1 MEPSLFFINIKRNIA
16 LFFIMSFVFPL
27 NLGKPVFASLPGEI
41 HTLHEYHFSV
51 PHGLEHRVKFWKS
64 IYSEYTTQQVV
75 LHDIDNLDI
84 VYEVVYI
91 GKKRLSWKQRER
103 KLKGIKGKYK
113 RILRKLAKTGKD
125 WTKLSGEELRVAK
138 LVKRNFSKAARNIRG
153 QLGQKDRFRE
163 GLIQSG
169 LYMDQIKKI
178 FRSFG
183 LPEELTVLP
192 HVESSFQ
199 IGAYSSAGAA
209 GIWQFTRSTGR
220 MFLNIGYQVD
230 ERRDPILATYA
241 AAKLLKLNF
250 EHLNNWPLA
259 ITAYNH
265 GLQGMKNAKKRHGGS
280 ITSVIRNYKSRSFG
294 FASSNFYAEFLAAK
308 EVSSNYKK
316 YFSGV
321 VMAKP
326 IKLNSVRF
334 GSYVNINTIINKI
347 GMSREEIAKYNPS
360 LRKPVLS
367 GKRRIP
373 KNFLFQAPT
382 AKYLNL
388 ASLYNNIPNPVKFK
402 NQVQAKWHTVR
413 RGESLSYIANRYRT
427 SVGKLMRV
435 NNISNSNRIY
445 KGQVLELP
453 DKAKLYS
460 NNAPT
465 RIAKN
470 SLVTKKQFKGET
482 DIYRVKKNDNL
493 TVIAKRIGVDVQEL
507 KRLNRMRNPNALYL
521 GQSLRIPKVKENKK
535 EALLVKK
542 VEVVQKPRQDS
553 EVVYSD
559 VNESA
564 VGLNTNRPA
573 FTPVSFSSSMLKKQ
587 KIGFINVDFDE
598 TLSHYAEWAG
608 LSLKELRRFNGI
620 RKSSSSLSLNRK
632 IKIPFS
638 QTTPE
643 EFATRRQEFHRAV
656 QEDFFNSYSVEKI
669 LIRTVKKGETLWILC
684 NKVYDIPIWLLGNFN
699 PDRDMTSLAEGDPI
713 IIPILIPATDA

>member
-1 MEPSLFFINIKRNIA
+1 MEPSLLLKKRKIA
-16 LFFIMSFVFPL
+16 LFYILSFVSCL
-27 NLGKPVFASLPGEI
+27 LLGQPVFASLPGEI
-41 HTLHEYHFSV
+41 HTIHEYHFSV
-51 PHGLEHRVKFWKS
+51 PPGLQHRVDFWKS
-64 IYSEYTTQQVV
+64 IYSKYTTNQVV

-84 VYEVVYI
+84 VYEVVYM
-91 GKKRLSWKQRER
+91 GKKKLSWKQRER
-103 KLKGIKGKYK
+103 KLRSVKAKYK
-113 RILRKLAKTGKD
+113 GILRKLSKTGKD
-125 WTKLSGEELRVAK
+125 WSKLNSEELRVAK
-138 LVKRNFSKAARNIRG
+138 LVKRNFSKAARNMRG

-178 FRSFG
+178 FKSFG

-220 MFLNIGYQVD
+220 LFLNIGYQVD

-241 AAKLLKLNF
+241 AAKLLKLNY
-250 EHLNNWPLA
+250 EHLDNWPLA

-280 ITSVIRNYKSRSFG
+280 ISAIIRKYKSRSFG

-308 EVSSNYKK
+308 EVAGNYKK
-316 YFSGV
+316 YFPGV

-347 GMSREEIAKYNPS
+347 GMTREEIAKYNPS
-360 LRKPVLS
+360 LRRPVLS

-373 KNFLFQAPT
+373 KNFLFQAPA
-382 AKYLNL
+382 AKYSNL
-388 ASLYNNIPNPVKFK
+388 SSLYNSIPSPVKFK

-413 RGESLSYIANRYRT
+413 RGESLSSIATRYRT

-435 NNISNSNRIY
+435 NNISNKHRIY

-453 DKAKLYS
+453 DKAKIYS
-460 NNAPT
+460 NKVPSKLANT
-465 RIAKN
+465 KGG
-470 SLVTKKQFKGET
+470 KKQFKGET
-482 DIYRVKKNDNL
+482 GIYRVRKNDNL
-493 TVIAKRIGVDVQEL
+493 TVIAKRIGVDVNEL

-521 GQSLRIPKVKENKK
+521 GQRLRVPKNEETKK
-535 EALLVKK
+535 EALPVKK
-542 VEVVQKPRQDS
+542 KEVVKTPPQES
-553 EVVYSD
+553 EAVYSD
-559 VNESA
+559 VNNSA

-573 FTPVSFSSSMLKKQ
+573 FTPVSFSSSMLKEQ
-587 KIGFINVDFDE
+587 KIGFIKVDFDE
-598 TLSHYAEWAG
+598 TLSHYAECAG
-608 LSLKELRRFNGI
+608 LSLKELRRLNGI
-620 RKSSSSLSLNRK
+620 RRSSSSLSLNRK

-638 QTTPE
+638 QITPE
-643 EFATRRQEFHRAV
+643 EFANRRQEYHKAV
-656 QEDFFNSYSVEKI
+656 QEDFFNSYKVEKI
-669 LIRTVKKGETLWILC
+669 LIRNVKKGETLWILC
-684 NKVYDIPIWLLGNFN
+684 NKVYDIPIWLLGNYN
-699 PDRDMTSLAEGDPI
+699 PDKDMTSLSEGDPI
-713 IIPILIPATDA
+713 IIPILIPTTDA

>member
-1 MEPSLFFINIKRNIA
+1 M
-16 LFFIMSFVFPL
+16 
-27 NLGKPVFASLPGEI
+27 
-41 HTLHEYHFSV
+41 
-51 PHGLEHRVKFWKS
+51 
-64 IYSEYTTQQVV
+64 
-75 LHDIDNLDI
+75 
-84 VYEVVYI
+84 
-91 GKKRLSWKQRER
+91 GKKKLSWKQRER
-103 KLKGIKGKYK
+103 KLKSVKAKYK
-113 RILRKLAKTGKD
+113 RILRKLAKAGKD
-125 WTKLSGEELRVAK
+125 WSKLNSEELRVAK
-138 LVKRNFSKAARNIRG
+138 LVKRNFSKAARNMRG

-169 LYMDQIKKI
+169 LYMDRIKKI
-178 FRSFG
+178 FKSFG

-220 MFLNIGYQVD
+220 LFLNIGYQVD

-265 GLQGMKNAKKRHGGS
+265 GLQGMKNAKKRHGDS
-280 ITSVIRNYKSRSFG
+280 ITTVIRNYKSRSFG

-308 EVSSNYKK
+308 EVSENYKK
-316 YFSGV
+316 YFPGV

-334 GSYVNINTIINKI
+334 GSYVNINTIINKV
-347 GMSREEIAKYNPS
+347 GMTREEIAKYNPS

-373 KNFLFQAPT
+373 KNFMFQAPA
-382 AKYLNL
+382 AKYANL
-388 ASLYNNIPNPVKFK
+388 SSLYNSIPSPVKFK
-402 NQVQAKWHTVR
+402 NQVRAKWHTVR
-413 RGESLSYIANRYRT
+413 RGESLSSISKRYRT
-427 SVGKLMRV
+427 TVGKLMRV
-435 NNISNSNRIY
+435 NSISNSNRIY

-460 NNAPT
+460 NKVPT
-465 RIAKN
+465 RIASIKD
-470 SLVTKKQFKGET
+470 TKKQFKGET
-482 DIYRVKKNDNL
+482 GIYRVRKNDNL

-521 GQSLRIPKVKENKK
+521 GQSLRIPKSKEIKK
-535 EALLVKK
+535 ESLPVKK
-542 VEVVQKPRQDS
+542 RAVVKAPLQDS
-553 EVVYSD
+553 EVVYSE
-559 VNESA
+559 VNNAA

-573 FTPVSFSSSMLKKQ
+573 FTPVSFSSSMLKEQ
-587 KIGFINVDFDE
+587 KIGYIKVDFDE

-608 LSLKELRRFNGI
+608 LSLKELRRLNGI
-620 RKSSSSLSLNRK
+620 RRSSSSLSLNRK

-638 QTTPE
+638 QITPE
-643 EFATRRQEFHRAV
+643 EFANRRQEYHKAV
-656 QEDFFNSYSVEKI
+656 QEDFFNSYKVEKI
-669 LIRTVKKGETLWILC
+669 LIRNVKKGETLWILC

-699 PDRDMTSLAEGDPI
+699 PEKDMTSLAEGDPI
-713 IIPILIPATDA
+713 VIPILIPTKDA